1 LDNVELVELSAVGL
15 QEIPDN
21 SVDVVCGTVVFMHL
35 YEWDRYQYVREAFRV
50 LKSAGRC
57 FFDNID
63 ITSNHGGEV
72 FMQGFSIPIEQRPA
86 HLSMIST
93 GEELHTCAMRAGF
106 ADVAPLGGCAG
117 GGDGGENVLSLWAR
131 NPVSGRHPVST
142 LSQGFH

>member
-93 GEELHTCAMRAGF
+93 GEELHTCATRAGF
-106 ADVAPLGGCAG
+106 SEVRVHRW
-117 GGDGGENVLSLWAR
+117 GDAR
-131 NPVSGRHPVST
+131 VGVTGVKMS
-142 LSQGFH
+142 